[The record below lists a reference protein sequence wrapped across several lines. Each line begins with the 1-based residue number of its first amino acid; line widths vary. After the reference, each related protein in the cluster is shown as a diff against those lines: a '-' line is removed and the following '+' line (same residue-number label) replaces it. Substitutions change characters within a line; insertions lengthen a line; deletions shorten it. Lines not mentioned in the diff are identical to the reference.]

1 MKDMMGDLN
10 LMDEVCDML
19 NRKPRTNKVLGWRHL
34 ADRFGMDKDIL
45 DDLEPPQ
52 EDLECPT
59 EALVR
64 HLGSWKPYL
73 KIADFIWALHKI
85 ARDDVFIVLDVYLPG
100 ILQRLSITC
109 SL

>member
-1 MKDMMGDLN
+1 MGDLN

-19 NRKPRTNKVLGWRHL
+19 NWKPCTNKVLGWRHL
-34 ADRFGMDKDIL
+34 ADSVGMDKNISDG
-45 DDLEPPQ
+45 LEPPQ

-64 HLGSWKPYL
+64 HLGSLKPDL

-85 ARDDVFIVLDVYLPG
+85 ARDDVFTVLDVYLPG
-100 ILQRLSITC
+100 ILLRLSIAC
-109 SL
+109 GL